1 MATLKLEQNRRTIMA
16 IPSYLIAGKENALT
30 YDDKAKGYATATG
43 SKLIITSMLFDK
55 HQLEFLAFL
64 TDMSQTFASTWNSE
78 NVFGRNDPIGIFQGT
93 VRTISLAFNVVAG
106 DVREAKLN
114 TEKLSVLASFLYP
127 SYKSVKAIAI
137 DQADM
142 EVPSA
147 TGTSYMYGSPLVRV
161 KFANL
166 IDNNEA
172 GGGDGLLGWIGS
184 LSVTPVM
191 DNGTFIEGTN
201 HYPKTFDVSF
211 DFNVL
216 HERTPGYDEKGQYQ
230 PEQYFF
236 GTGRPIV
243 NTPAEKAQYAAEDA
257 ENDEYNSSPNEPT
270 PEEAAAEWDKFVND
284 PFGVADKTSEQEE

>member
-1 MATLKLEQNRRTIMA
+1 MT
-16 IPSYLIAGKENALT
+16 IPSCPLSTDIIAT
-30 YDDKAKGYATATG
+30 GYANATG

-106 DVREAKLN
+106 DMREAKLN

-230 PEQYFF
+230 GEKHFF
-236 GTGRPIV
+236 GAGHAIAT
-243 NTPAEKAQYAAEDA
+243 TPAEEAQYAAEDA